1 MHDDD
6 LDRSLAPVL
15 GELDHL
21 LDDLGREMAQR
32 MERRRRTRRLTGWAL
47 LAGAAGVAGLFMALP
62 PESPTPAAAD
72 PGLEVESTR
81 PFAVFE
87 TRNPDITV
95 VWLLKGAE
103 S

>member
-1 MHDDD
+1 MDDDD

-15 GELDHL
+15 GELHHL
-21 LDDLGREMAQR
+21 LDDLGREMALR
-32 MERRRRTRRLTGWAL
+32 VERRRRIRRLTGLAL
-47 LAGAAGVAGLFMALP
+47 LAAAVVAGVWVALP
-62 PESPTPAAAD
+62 PDAPTPAPAD